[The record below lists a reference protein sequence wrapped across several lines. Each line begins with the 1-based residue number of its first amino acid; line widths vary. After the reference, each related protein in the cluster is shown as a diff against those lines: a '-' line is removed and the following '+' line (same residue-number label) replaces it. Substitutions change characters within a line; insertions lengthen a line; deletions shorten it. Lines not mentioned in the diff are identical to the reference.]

1 LSDFRGSVEEDEGCL
16 SFPGLYQPIRR
27 ARSVRLRA
35 FNLDGQEIDRTVSG
49 LEARVVQ
56 HETDHLHG
64 ILFIDRMSETARLA
78 SRDFLDDLV
87 QRYRDAQARGK
98 IPPDKVIIDQLQAL
112 VELQSQKAVG
122 RA

>member
-1 LSDFRGSVEEDEGCL
+1 
-16 SFPGLYQPIRR
+16 
-27 ARSVRLRA
+27 LRA

-122 RA
+122 VREPV